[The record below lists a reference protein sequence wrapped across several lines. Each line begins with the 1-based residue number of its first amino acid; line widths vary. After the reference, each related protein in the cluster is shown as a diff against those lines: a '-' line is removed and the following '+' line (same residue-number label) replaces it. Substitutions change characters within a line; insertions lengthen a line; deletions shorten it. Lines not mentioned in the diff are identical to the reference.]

1 MQTPSSDKLSDDDIM
16 QLDPYTFMALIG
28 KQVIHP
34 GGRRATEEL
43 FRFADLQPGQHVLD
57 AGAGCGT
64 TAIEIARRFGC
75 DVTAVDIDPIM
86 LASAC
91 ANVRAAGLDGRVIV
105 AEADIQSL
113 PFDDDSFDRVVIEAV
128 MMFVDQPSAAGEVTR
143 VCRAHG
149 RVLDHEF
156 IYATPPT
163 PEVRRC
169 FEEVCPGTSFDS
181 AETWTKLHTSAGLTN
196 IGHVTGPFAM
206 MTAGGMLA
214 DEGVSNLL
222 KIMGRTMS
230 RTVYL
235 RKMRWLMSRMLRV
248 RRSLGY
254 VVVAGTKEV

>member
-28 KQVIHP
+28 KKVIHP

-75 DVTAVDIDPIM
+75 NVTAIDIDPIM
-86 LASAC
+86 LASAR
-91 ANVRAAGLDGRVIV
+91 ANVRAAGLDGQVTV
-105 AEADIQSL
+105 TEADIQAI
-113 PFDDDSFDRVVIEAV
+113 PFDDDAFDRVVIEAV
-128 MMFVDQPSAAGEVTR
+128 TMFVDQPSAAGEVTR
-143 VCRAHG
+143 VCRSHG

-163 PEVRRC
+163 PDVRTC
-169 FEEVCPGTSFDS
+169 FAQVCPGTSFDS
-181 AETWTKLHTSAGLTN
+181 AETWTKLYTSAGLTN
-196 IGHVTGPFAM
+196 ISHVTGPFAM
-206 MTAGGMLA
+206 MTASGMLA

-222 KIMGRTMS
+222 KMMRQTMS
-230 RTVYL
+230 RAVYL
-235 RKMRWLMSRMLRV
+235 RKMRCLMSPMLRI

-254 VVVAGTKEV
+254 VVIVGTKEM